1 MWAPPIRQRLSA
13 DRLHFQH
20 GPIDLVLRAWG
31 DAGAVWEA
39 EEAAWWRFQQVLDEL
54 ATELKELRQPL
65 VRPRRFLYSTAQRMA
80 AACMPFAPAFIT
92 PMAAVAGAVADEV
105 LAAMTGVARLD
116 KAYVNDGGDVAV
128 HVAAWQS
135 LSLAVAGHYEAD
147 RRNPFSGRLT
157 LNASDGV
164 GGVATSGARGRS
176 FSLGV
181 ADSVTVLAR
190 NAAEADAAATMIA
203 NAVDCDDAGIIRQPA
218 EALDPDSDLG
228 QLLVTVSVPPLG
240 PDQIETALQ
249 RGLEA
254 ARSFRERGLIIDAAL
269 TLQGE
274 TRVLGSHITITG
286 RAA

>member
-1 MWAPPIRQRLSA
+1 MWAPAIRQRLSA

-31 DAGAVWEA
+31 EASAMREA
-39 EEAAWWRFQQVLDEL
+39 EEAAWWRFQQVLGEL
-54 ATELKELRQPL
+54 AEELRELRQPAE
-65 VRPRRFLYSTAQRMA
+65 RRRWFLYPTACRMQ
-80 AACMPFAPAFIT
+80 AACLPFAPDFIT

-128 HVAAWQS
+128 HLARWQS

-147 RRNPFSGRLT
+147 RRNPLSGSLT
-157 LNASDGV
+157 LQASDGV

-181 ADSVTVLAR
+181 ADAVTVLAR
-190 NAAEADAAATMIA
+190 SAAEADAAATMIA
-203 NAVDCDDAGIIRQPA
+203 NAVDCEDARIIRRPA
-218 EALDPDSDLG
+218 ASLDPDSDLG
-228 QLLVTVSVPPLG
+228 ERLVTVSVPPLG
-240 PDQIETALQ
+240 PDQIDAALQ
-249 RGLEA
+249 HGLDAAAA
-254 ARSFRERGLIIDAAL
+254 ARARNLIIDAAL

-274 TRVLGSHITITG
+274 TRVLGSHIAITG